1 MISKMLEV
9 LLDPK
14 NEFPEDVQ
22 EEIFGIMEH
31 RHDQLFSPDGN
42 LASTA
47 YLAAAYLNPSMS
59 FLVFILEYLIKL
71 L

>member
-31 RHDQLFSPDGN
+31 CHDQLFSLDGN
-42 LASTA
+42 LAST
-47 YLAAAYLNPSMS
+47 AYLNPSMS